1 MGVNINLEF
10 NDEVSDKLMKLARES
25 EESLDRVLR
34 SVSMRTKTFILAA
47 QKSAFV
53 QRSRGME
60 KATKYNKMS
69 KARYRLKVH
78 PRYIV
83 HETGAYI
90 TPKNRKSLMFYDE
103 SGEQVFAKA
112 VRIPKRPFFQKGIRH
127 AIQADAVNEAAMASI
142 TEEFKRLG
150 LE

>member
-1 MGVNINLEF
+1 MGVNIKVEF
-10 NDEVSDKLMKLARES
+10 SDEVSDKLMRLAKES
-25 EESLDRVLR
+25 EASLDRVLR
-34 SVSMRTKTFILAA
+34 SVSMRTKTYILAA
-47 QKSAFV
+47 QQSAFV

-69 KARYRLKVH
+69 KARYRLQVH
-78 PRYIV
+78 PRYKV

-90 TPKNRKSLMFYDE
+90 TPVNRKALMFHDR
-103 SGEQVFAKA
+103 SGEQVFAMA
-112 VRIPKRPFFQKGIRH
+112 VRIPKRPFFKKGLRQ
-127 AIQADAVNEAAMASI
+127 AIQADAVNQAAMASI